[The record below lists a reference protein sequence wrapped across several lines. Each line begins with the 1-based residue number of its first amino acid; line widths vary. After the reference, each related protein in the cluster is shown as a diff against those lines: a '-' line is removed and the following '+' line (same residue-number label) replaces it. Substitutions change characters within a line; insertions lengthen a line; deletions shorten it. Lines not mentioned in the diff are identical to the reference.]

1 MDKTILE
8 EKIRQW
14 IPENRWIRRKLTDF
28 QRWRYDRAFLSAGDV
43 RRAFGDPEKQRA
55 LLRRWER
62 QHARA
67 AGEMNRVIASIREV
81 NPEFTEK
88 TDSEAFLERMKYAY
102 CAYGF
107 LPYEYYNFGLF
118 STDEKEYSRFISDK
132 EKCDISYRL
141 NDLKSMAYFNDKWLT
156 YKAFQPFF
164 HRECTVV
171 EKKRDYRQF
180 QAFVTAHP
188 VFFAK
193 QVYGFGGHGT
203 ERMDLSSY
211 PERIPEVF
219 DEIRRKGKHIIE
231 EPVRQSAKMAE
242 FNESS
247 VNTVRCIMI
256 LTKHGPGI
264 AACFFRT
271 GKAGACV
278 DNAASGGVFAA
289 VDAET
294 GIVSTAAVDEWS
306 RRYEKHPDSGIAF
319 RGYRLPDWDRLLR
332 LCTEASVRAG
342 KLGCLNI
349 GWDLAHTE
357 EHSWVIVE
365 GNAGAQLGEQNATQE
380 GLRARIEPLLA
391 DV

>member
-1 MDKTILE
+1 MPGE
-8 EKIRQW
+8 V
-14 IPENRWIRRKLTDF
+14 
-28 QRWRYDRAFLSAGDV
+28 G
-43 RRAFGDPEKQRA
+43 RAFGDPEKQKE
-55 LLRRWER
+55 LLRQWER
-62 QHARA
+62 RHTRA
-67 AGEMNRVIASIREV
+67 AWEMNQLIASIREV
-81 NPEFTEK
+81 NPEFAEK

-118 STDEKEYSRFISDK
+118 SRTEEEYSQFISDK
-132 EKCDISYRL
+132 ERCDISYWL
-141 NDLKSMAYFNDKWLT
+141 NDLKAMAFFNDKWLT
-156 YKAFQPFF
+156 YEAFKPFF

-193 QVYGFGGHGT
+193 QVFGFGGHGIK
-203 ERMDLSSY
+203 RVDLFSC
-211 PERIPEVF
+211 PESVSEIF
-219 DEIRRKGKHIIE
+219 DEMLRKGKHIIE
-231 EPVRQSAKMAE
+231 EPVRQSAKLAE

-264 AACFFRT
+264 VTCFFRT

-278 DNAASGGVFAA
+278 DNAASGGIFAA
-289 VDAET
+289 VDAKT
-294 GIVSTAAVDEWS
+294 GIVTTSGVDERS
-306 RRYEKHPDSGIAF
+306 LRYEKHPDSG
-319 RGYRLPDWDRLLR
+319 RVYQGYQLPDWDQLIQV
-332 LCTEASVRAG
+332 CTEASIRAG
-342 KLGCLNI
+342 ELGCRNI

-357 EHSWVIVE
+357 EHGWVMIE
-365 GNAGAQLGEQNATQE
+365 GNAGAQLGEQNATRE
-380 GLRARIEPLLA
+380 GLRKRMEPLLA

>member
-1 MDKTILE
+1 MNRIMLE
-8 EKIRQW
+8 EKLRLR

-28 QRWRYDRAFLSAGDV
+28 QGWRYDRVYLSPEDV
-43 RRAFGDPEKQRA
+43 RRAFANPEKQRE
-55 LLRRWER
+55 LLRQWER
-62 QHARA
+62 SQPRA

-81 NPEFTEK
+81 NPEFAEK
-88 TDSEAFLERMKYAY
+88 TDDEGFLERMKYAF

-118 STDEKEYSRFISDK
+118 SGTEEDYGRFISNK
-132 EKCDISYRL
+132 ERSDISYRL
-141 NDLKSMAYFNDKWLT
+141 NDLKAMAHFNDKWLT
-156 YKAFQPFF
+156 YQAFRPYYR
-164 HRECTVV
+164 RECAVV
-171 EKKRDYRQF
+171 EKKRDYPGFR
-180 QAFVTAHP
+180 AFAAAHP

-203 ERMDLSSY
+203 ERVDLSSC

-219 DEIRRKGKHIIE
+219 REIRRKGKHIVE
-231 EPVRQSAKMAE
+231 EPVRQSAKLAE

-247 VNTVRCIMI
+247 VNTVRFITI
-256 LTKHGPGI
+256 LTKHGPGT

-271 GKAGACV
+271 GRAGACV
-278 DNAASGGVFAA
+278 DNAASGGIFAA

-294 GIVSTAAVDEWS
+294 GAVTTAAVDEWS

-319 RGYRLPDWDRLLR
+319 RGYRLPDWEQLVR
-332 LCTEASVRAG
+332 LCGEASIRAG
-342 KLGCLNI
+342 ELGCLNI

-357 EHSWVIVE
+357 EHGWVIVE
-365 GNAGAQLGEQNATQE
+365 GNAGAQLGEQNATRE
-380 GLRARIEPLLA
+380 GLRERIAPLLA